1 MRRGGADCC
10 ARYQRE
16 QPTAGEVLYYAYET
30 GVGAQP
36 AGATCVID
44 HFVGMYGEELKI
56 ARDQYINTCKE
67 YYKNQCWSVEH
78 GINPR
83 CVNSIHLYIFADNNH
98 MYLIMDDVM
107 RTSLV
112 ETVKEKK
119 TLLFLIVYILPFLY
133 LLSVIYLI

>member
-1 MRRGGADCC
+1 MEKTQNN
-10 ARYQRE
+10 QRSI
-16 QPTAGEVLYYAYET
+16 
-30 GVGAQP
+30 
-36 AGATCVID
+36 ID
-44 HFVGMYGEELKI
+44 M
-56 ARDQYINTCKE
+56 CKE
-67 YYKNQCWSVEH
+67 YYKNQIWSVEH

-119 TLLFLIVYILPFLY
+119 TLLVLIVYILPFLY